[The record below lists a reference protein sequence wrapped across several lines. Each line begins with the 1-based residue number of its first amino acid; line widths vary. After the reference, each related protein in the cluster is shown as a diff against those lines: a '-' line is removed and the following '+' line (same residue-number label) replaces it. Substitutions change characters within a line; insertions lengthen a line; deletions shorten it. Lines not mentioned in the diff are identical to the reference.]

1 MIEARYRRD
10 YIGEFVILETR
21 LIDGIKKEQREWI
34 DNPIKQDRISNRA
47 AVICS
52 RYDQKRFKHQRL
64 ERHRGGLL
72 GSKRLQTYASGDIW
86 TDMRLDFY
94 VTGDKKILSEIVKL
108 GYDES
113 SVVYSGTAGVL
124 AHPGHFYLVP
134 YTPYLSNLAT
144 ALYLASF
151 DGHEEIF
158 LIGCNVDVPFDDKN
172 TNIDMLEV
180 MRAYSGTKYI
190 SVGASTG
197 HPSTWLEL
205 PNFSTIPLREFIS
218 YCDI

>member
-10 YIGEFVILETR
+10 YIGEFVITETR
-21 LIDGIKKEQREWI
+21 IINGVKQEKREWI
-34 DNPIKQDRISNRA
+34 DNPITHARLSNRA

-52 RYDQKRFKHQRL
+52 RADEKTFRHQRL
-64 ERHRGGLL
+64 ERHHGGLL

-94 VTGDKKILSEIVKL
+94 VTTRQKTLLQIVKS
-108 GYDES
+108 GYDETS
-113 SVVYSGTAGVL
+113 TVYSGTAGVL
-124 AHPGHFYLVP
+124 AHPGHFYLTP
-134 YTPYLSNLAT
+134 YTPYLTDMAT

-158 LIGCNVDVPFDDKN
+158 LIGFNTDIPLPDKN
-172 TNIDMLEV
+172 AVVDMTAI
-180 MRAYSGTKYI
+180 MQAYTGTKYI
-190 SVGASTG
+190 SIGVAAGQPES
-197 HPSTWLEL
+197 WLSL
-205 PNFSTIPLREFIS
+205 PNFSTMKLRNFIS

>member
-10 YIGEFVILETR
+10 YIGEFVITETR
-21 LIDGIKKEQREWI
+21 LVDGIKQEQREWI
-34 DNPIKQDRISNRA
+34 DNPITQDRISNRA

-52 RYDQKRFKHQRL
+52 RFDQKRFDHRRL

-72 GSKRLQTYASGDIW
+72 GSKRLQTYATGDIW
-86 TDMRLDFY
+86 QDMRLDFY
-94 VTGDKKILSEIVKL
+94 VTNKKKTLLQIVKS

-113 SVVYSGTAGVL
+113 SIVYSNTAGVL

-134 YTPYLSNLAT
+134 FTPYLTDLAT

-158 LIGCNVDVPFDDKN
+158 LIGYNIDVPQDDKN
-172 TNIDMLEV
+172 TVIDMLEV
-180 MRAYSGTKYI
+180 MRAYPGTRYTSI
-190 SVGASTG
+190 GTPAG
-197 HPSTWLEL
+197 QPPTWLEL
-205 PNFSTIPLREFIS
+205 ANFSTMPLRQFIS
-218 YCDI
+218 YCDV